1 LKIEGLVVLGAIVL
15 DILGILD
22 GTLLGRLVFG
32 IKVTLIV
39 GMSELGDNDGRK
51 VEDTDGIWEGP
62 LDGILVLKIV
72 GFTVF
77 E

>member
-1 LKIEGLVVLGAIVL
+1 LKTEGLVVLGAIVL

-39 GMSELGDNDGRK
+39 GISELGRK
-51 VEDTDGIWEGP
+51 VEETDGI
-62 LDGILVLKIV
+62 
-72 GFTVF
+72 
-77 E
+77 